1 MKSFSRAIHLNPAEP
16 ELWEEDLCW
25 ACRLRNQRKER
36 EKQQGM
42 NDAIPA
48 EQSLKRARPEK
59 MTNETSGVESTSVS
73 HTGKLTSE
81 GPGMESTSVPES
93 AELSNEVPGVEST
106 PIPGTRTLTNKGPGE
121 ESTSVPDAANLSNQ
135 GPGVESTSHL
145 SGLSCCR
152 LAMEGKDGTA
162 QDNAKPIESK
172 VCSSHAI
179 REDSLE
185 SNTKYADTPNNI
197 HFREGYR

>member
-1 MKSFSRAIHLNPAEP
+1 
-16 ELWEEDLCW
+16 
-25 ACRLRNQRKER
+25 
-36 EKQQGM
+36 M

-73 HTGKLTSE
+73 HTGQVSSE
-81 GPGMESTSVPES
+81 GHGMESTSVPES
-93 AELSNEVPGVEST
+93 AELSKEVPGMEST
-106 PIPGTRTLTNKGPGE
+106 ALPGTRTLTNKGPVE
-121 ESTSVPDAANLSNQ
+121 ESTSVSDAAKLSNQ

-152 LAMEGKDGTA
+152 LAMEGKDDAA
-162 QDNAKPIESK
+162 QDKAKPIESK

-185 SNTKYADTPNNI
+185 SSCNTN
-197 HFREGYR
+197 HVQCREGYR